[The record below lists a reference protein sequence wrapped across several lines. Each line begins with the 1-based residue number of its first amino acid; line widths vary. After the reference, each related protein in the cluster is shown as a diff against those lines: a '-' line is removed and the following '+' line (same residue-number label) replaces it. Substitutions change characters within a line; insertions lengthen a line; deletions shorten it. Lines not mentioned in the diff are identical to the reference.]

1 MELNERLAKLRRMK
15 GLTQAELAD
24 KVGVTTRSIQNY
36 EFGTRTPQ
44 MDTIA
49 KIAEALEIDEK
60 AILSD
65 EDYFVIEAHEKY
77 GSRGKRDAEELVK
90 NATALF
96 SGGQLSENDKAR
108 VLEAIQEAYFEAKI
122 INKKYTP
129 KKYRKNNNDNKT
141 DDNE

>member
-36 EFGTRTPQ
+36 ELGTRTPK
-44 MDTIA
+44 MDTVA

-77 GSRGKRDAEELVK
+77 GSRGKKDAEELVK

-129 KKYRKNNNDNKT
+129 KKYRKNNGNKT

>member
-1 MELNERLAKLRRMK
+1 MELSERLAKLRRMK
-15 GLTQAELAD
+15 EMTQVELAE
-24 KVGVTTRSIQNY
+24 KIGVSARTIQNY
-36 EFGTRTPQ
+36 EMGTRTPK

-49 KIAEALEIDEK
+49 KIAEVLEVDEK

-65 EDYFVIEAHEKY
+65 EDYFIIEAHEKY
-77 GSRGKRDAEELVK
+77 GSRGKKDAEELIQ

-96 SGGQLSENDKAR
+96 SGGQLSDNDKAR

-129 KKYRKNNNDNKT
+129 KKYRKNAGVKIDND
-141 DDNE
+141 E

>member
-1 MELNERLAKLRRMK
+1 MELSERLAKLRRMK
-15 GLTQAELAD
+15 EMTQVELAE
-24 KVGVTTRSIQNY
+24 KIGVSARTIQNY
-36 EFGTRTPQ
+36 EMGTRTPK

-49 KIAEALEIDEK
+49 KIAEVLEVDEK

-65 EDYFVIEAHEKY
+65 EDYFIIEAHEQY
-77 GSRGKRDAEELVK
+77 GSRGKKDAEELIQ

-96 SGGQLSENDKAR
+96 SGGQLSDNDKAR

-129 KKYRKNNNDNKT
+129 KKYRKNAGVKIDND
-141 DDNE
+141 E

>member
-36 EFGTRTPQ
+36 ELGTRTPK
-44 MDTIA
+44 MDTVA

-77 GSRGKRDAEELVK
+77 GSRGKKDAEELVK

-129 KKYRKNNNDNKT
+129 KKYRKKNDSKT

>member
-1 MELNERLAKLRRMK
+1 MELKERIAKLRRIK
-15 GLTQAELAD
+15 NLTQAELAE

-36 EFGTRTPQ
+36 ELGTRVPK
-44 MDTIA
+44 MDTVV
-49 KIAEALEIDEK
+49 KIAEALGVDEK
-60 AILSD
+60 VLMSD

-77 GSRGKRDAEELVK
+77 GSRGKKDAEELVK

-96 SGGQLSENDKAR
+96 AGGTISERDKTL

-129 KKYRKNNNDNKT
+129 KKYRKN
-141 DDNE
+141 DDSNSDKSD

>member
-15 GLTQAELAD
+15 GMTQAELAD

-36 EFGTRTPQ
+36 ELGSRTPK

-49 KIAEALEIDEK
+49 KIAEVLEIEEE
-60 AILSD
+60 AILND

-77 GSRGKRDAEELVK
+77 GSRGKKDAEELVK

-129 KKYRKNNNDNKT
+129 KKYRKKNDSKT

>member
-36 EFGTRTPQ
+36 ELGTRTPK
-44 MDTIA
+44 MDTVA

-77 GSRGKRDAEELVK
+77 GSRGKKDAEELVK

-108 VLEAIQEAYFEAKI
+108 VLEAIQESYFEAKI

-129 KKYRKNNNDNKT
+129 KKYRKKNDSKT

>member
-1 MELNERLAKLRRMK
+1 MAKEIIIPQGTYTVGIDFPEGTYIFDSMESDGTFDHFIKKVK
-15 GLTQAELAD
+15 GEDNKYYNLD
-24 KVGVTTRSIQNY
+24 GDVGYQIRITLKN
-36 EFGTRTPQ
+36 
-44 MDTIA
+44 
-49 KIAEALEIDEK
+49 
-60 AILSD
+60 

-77 GSRGKRDAEELVK
+77 GSRGKRDADELVK

-129 KKYRKNNNDNKT
+129 KKYRKNNDNKT

>member
-36 EFGTRTPQ
+36 ELGTRTPK

-77 GSRGKRDAEELVK
+77 GSRGKKDAEELVK

-129 KKYRKNNNDNKT
+129 KKYRKN
-141 DDNE
+141 DDSNSDKSD

>member
-36 EFGTRTPQ
+36 ELGTRTPK

-77 GSRGKRDAEELVK
+77 GSRGKKDAEELVK

-129 KKYRKNNNDNKT
+129 KKYRNNNDNKT

>member
-1 MELNERLAKLRRMK
+1 MELNERLAKLRRLK
-15 GLTQAELAD
+15 GLTQSELAD

-36 EFGTRTPQ
+36 ELGTRTPK

-77 GSRGKRDAEELVK
+77 GSRGKKDAEELVK

-129 KKYRKNNNDNKT
+129 KKYRKNNDNKT